1 MMQVVADE
9 VEELSNLAIIVTPVM
24 EIVNTS
30 GVIMHNSDLS
40 LVAMLFNLVRVA

>member
-9 VEELSNLAIIVTPVM
+9 VEELSNLAIIVM

-30 GVIMHNSDLS
+30 ATKVQFLLLGKITTWYNLS
-40 LVAMLFNLVRVA
+40 NFLQ

>member
-30 GVIMHNSDLS
+30 VTKVQFL
-40 LVAMLFNLVRVA
+40 LYF

>member
-30 GVIMHNSDLS
+30 ATKASFLYI
-40 LVAMLFNLVRVA
+40 FRVFLRESS